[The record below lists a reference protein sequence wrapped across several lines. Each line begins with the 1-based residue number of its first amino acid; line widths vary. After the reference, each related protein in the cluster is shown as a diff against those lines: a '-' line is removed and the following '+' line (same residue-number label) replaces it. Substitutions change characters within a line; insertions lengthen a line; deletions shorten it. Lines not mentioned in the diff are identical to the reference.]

1 MEHSKPS
8 LSATAL
14 KYIAIVCMVI
24 DHLTFAFVPPDSIPY
39 FILRAIGRLTAP
51 IMCFFIAEGF
61 YKTHSV
67 NRYLKRLAI
76 FAAISVIPFCMFE
89 NAVNEYPPLTIASL
103 GVIYTLFLG
112 LLALKTARAD
122 INIVLRI
129 IIIVILLA
137 LSNLGDWPIY
147 GVLYILC
154 FGLFYGD
161 PIKRSVAFAVT
172 TLIMSLSFADGYASY
187 FFLNIAALAA
197 LPLLHFYNG
206 ERGGEQHKK
215 FNKWFFYIFYPAHLL
230 LITLIYYFVH
240 F

>member
-1 MEHSKPS
+1 MENNKPS

-24 DHLTFAFVPPDSIPY
+24 DHLTFAFVPTSIPY

-61 YKTHSV
+61 YKTHNV
-67 NRYLKRLAI
+67 NSYLKRLAI
-76 FAAISVIPFCMFE
+76 FAAVSAIPYCMFE
-89 NAVNEYPPLTIASL
+89 NAVYGRHPLTLVSF

-172 TLIMSLSFADGYASY
+172 TCIMSISFSGGDASY
-187 FFLNIAALAA
+187 FFLNITALAA
-197 LPLLHFYNG
+197 LPLLYFYNG

-215 FNKWFFYIFYPAHLL
+215 FNKWFFYIFYPTHLL
-230 LITLIYYFVH
+230 LITLIYYFVQ